1 MTLIF
6 AHEKDPSAISVG
18 NILEMGGRRPENC
31 CCLCSRREMQAGT
44 PGEVDT
50 GCEGGAP
57 MGLGCGSHF
66 LVGVAEA
73 VVISEVIHSAFA
85 EQ

>member
-1 MTLIF
+1 
-6 AHEKDPSAISVG
+6 
-18 NILEMGGRRPENC
+18 
-31 CCLCSRREMQAGT
+31 MQAGT